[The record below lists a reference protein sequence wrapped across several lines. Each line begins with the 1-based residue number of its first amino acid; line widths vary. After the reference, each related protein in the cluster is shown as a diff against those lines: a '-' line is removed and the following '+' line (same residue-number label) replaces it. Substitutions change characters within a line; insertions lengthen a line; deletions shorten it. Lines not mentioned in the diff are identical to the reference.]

1 LKAAST
7 IWNADVVSAPKTV
20 GKALALLNLV
30 ADRPGLTLSELSRES
45 QLPLPTAHRLLRTLE
60 DHGLLR
66 QDTTY
71 RYRLGSHCLSL
82 GSRFL
87 EGVDLRSE
95 AHPRLTW
102 LVEVTGETAHVGV
115 PDGVE
120 VVYVDKVETRHP
132 VRMYSRIGAR
142 SPMHSTAMGKAMLAF
157 GEPELVQR
165 VIDAG
170 LPRRTPNTITD
181 PRRFLTELKRTR
193 ERGYAIDDIENEEGI
208 RCVGAPILAEQVHT
222 TVGAVSVSGPAT
234 RITGRRLSEIASAVV
249 QAAAAVSDRLG
260 YHEEGGLE

>member
-1 LKAAST
+1 MLRNVST
-7 IWNADVVSAPKTV
+7 PKTV

-30 ADRPGLTLSELSRES
+30 AERPGLTLSEVSREAE
-45 QLPLPTAHRLLRTLE
+45 LPPPTAHRLLRTLE

-66 QDTTY
+66 QDATN

-95 AHPRLTW
+95 AHPCLMW
-102 LVEVTGETAHVGV
+102 LVEVTGETAHLGV
-115 PDGVE
+115 PEGVE

-142 SPMHSTAMGKAMLAF
+142 SPMHSTAMGKAMLAV
-157 GEPELVQR
+157 GEPELVRR

-170 LPRRTPNTITD
+170 LHRRTPNTITD
-181 PRRFLTELKRTR
+181 PRRFRTELSRTQ
-193 ERGYAIDDIENEEGI
+193 ERGFALDDIENEEGI
-208 RCVGAPILAEQVHT
+208 RCVGAPILAEPRHP
-222 TVGAVSVSGPAT
+222 VGAVSVSGPAS
-234 RITGRRLSEIASAVV
+234 RVAGERLNEIAWAVV
-249 QAAAAVSDRLG
+249 EAAATVSERLG
-260 YHEEGGLE
+260 YRRGGAP

>member
-1 LKAAST
+1 MLAIVST
-7 IWNADVVSAPKTV
+7 PKTV

-30 ADRPGLTLSELSRES
+30 ADRPGLTLSELSREAE
-45 QLPLPTAHRLLRTLE
+45 LPPPTAHRLLRTLE
-60 DHGLLR
+60 VHGLLR
-66 QDTTY
+66 QDPTN

-102 LVEVTGETAHVGV
+102 LMEVTGETAHVGV

-132 VRMYSRIGAR
+132 VRMFSRIGAR
-142 SPMHSTAMGKAMLAF
+142 SPMHSTAMGKAILAF

-170 LPRRTPNTITD
+170 LPRRTPNTITER
-181 PRRFLTELKRTR
+181 RRFRTELKRTR

-208 RCVGAPILAEQVHT
+208 RCVGAPILAEQVHP
-222 TVGAVSVSGPAT
+222 VGAISVAGPAS
-234 RITGRRLSEIASAVV
+234 RITGQRLTEIANAVV
-249 QAAAAVSDRLG
+249 EAAAAVCDRLG
-260 YHEEGGLE
+260 QRRGERT

>member
-1 LKAAST
+1 MKAAST
-7 IWNADVVSAPKTV
+7 MWNAGIVSTPKSV

-30 ADRPGLTLSELSRES
+30 ADRPELTLSELSREAE
-45 QLPLPTAHRLLRTLE
+45 LPPPTAHRLLRTLE

-66 QDTTY
+66 QDTTN

-87 EGVDLRSE
+87 EGIELRSE
-95 AHPRLTW
+95 AHPCLTW

-132 VRMYSRIGAR
+132 IRMYSRIGAR

-157 GEPELVQR
+157 GDPELVQR

-181 PRRFLTELKRTR
+181 PRRFRTELNKTR
-193 ERGYAIDDIENEEGI
+193 ERGFAIDDIENEEGI
-208 RCVGAPILAEQVHT
+208 RCVGAPILAEKMHP
-222 TVGAVSVSGPAT
+222 VGAVSVSGPAS
-234 RITGRRLSEIASAVV
+234 RVTGQRLSAIARSVV
-249 QAAAAVSDRLG
+249 EAGAAVSDRLG
-260 YHEEGGLE
+260 YRRGGAT